1 MGHTALQLA
10 SSKPD
15 FFHWPQLQLED
26 RFGIA
31 VEQDKTGAR
40 LGGHHVY
47 FRLRHMDLQNVSKK
61 WPLVLKLGRDV
72 LALRS
77 TMQVMVEMHRLE
89 ALEAILLQKTV
100 AQPGLIRKDP
110 SQNISAKL

>member
-1 MGHTALQLA
+1 MGHTALQL
-10 SSKPD
+10 SKPD

-47 FRLRHMDLQNVSKK
+47 FRLRHMDLQNVSKVK
-61 WPLVLKLGRDV
+61 M
-72 LALRS
+72 A
-77 TMQVMVEMHRLE
+77 
-89 ALEAILLQKTV
+89 
-100 AQPGLIRKDP
+100 PGAPVGTGCPGTEIYYA
-110 SQNISAKL
+110 SHGGNASS

>member
-1 MGHTALQLA
+1 MGHTALQL
-10 SSKPD
+10 SKPD

-47 FRLRHMDLQNVSKK
+47 FRLRHMDLQNVSKVK
-61 WPLVLKLGRDV
+61 MAPG
-72 LALRS
+72 A
-77 TMQVMVEMHRLE
+77 QVG
-89 ALEAILLQKTV
+89 TGC
-100 AQPGLIRKDP
+100 PGTEIYYA
-110 SQNISAKL
+110 SHGGNASS